1 MLYVMVQFRVKEGH
15 VQEAEKLIRG
25 FIDNI
30 RNNEPGTLA
39 YQSFQFNHDVQE
51 FVHLMCFT
59 GEDADEKHKDSPYIK
74 QFVDTLYPL
83 CESEPRF
90 HHLGLVAEK

>member
-15 VQEAEKLIRG
+15 VQEAEQLIGQFVEHVKLH
-25 FIDNI
+25 
-30 RNNEPGTLA
+30 EPGTLS
-39 YQSFQFNHDVQE
+39 YQSFQFNHDIQE

-59 GEDADEKHKDSPYIK
+59 GEDADERHKRSAHIK
-74 QFVDTLYPL
+74 KFVDELYPI
-83 CESEPRF
+83 CEQEPRF

>member
-15 VQEAEKLIRG
+15 VQEAEALIRG
-25 FIDNI
+25 FVDNI
-30 RNNEPGTLA
+30 REHEPDTLS
-39 YQSFQFNHDVQE
+39 YQSFQFNYDIQE
-51 FVHLMCFT
+51 FVHLMCFI
-59 GEDADEKHKDSPYIK
+59 GEEADEKHKHSAYIK
-74 QFVDTLYPL
+74 KFVDQLYAI

>member
-1 MLYVMVQFRVKEGH
+1 MLYVMVQFRIKKGH
-15 VQEAEKLIRG
+15 VQEAEALIRD
-25 FIDNI
+25 FTDNI
-30 RNNEPGTLA
+30 REHEPDTLS
-39 YQSFQFNHDVQE
+39 YQSFQFNHDIQE

-59 GEDADEKHKDSPYIK
+59 GEEADEKHKESAYCK
-74 QFVDTLYPL
+74 KFVDALYPI